1 MSFCG
6 TDRRRPELCSHTLLN
21 LFSSLKLFNMQLLF
35 ACNSYPYLK
44 AQARL
49 FCNHSWQTNL
59 CNETKT
65 KSLLSAFPSSE
76 VIQIPSFA
84 TQDFPEPCWKCA
96 LPVISFRW
104 FQPFKVNFQKAK
116 VIDLFPILFL
126 LMNPLKLWK
135 LAAVCPILELP
146 SYASPSRMT
155 GAWDHAAQNGLR
167 SCCFLEQR
175 MSFNIYMPSGENT
188 S

>member
-1 MSFCG
+1 MALTGEDLNCVRILFLISSASWSSSTCSCCLLLIVVLISKLKPDCFAIIC
-6 TDRRRPELCSHTLLN
+6 DSQIYVMKLRP
-21 LFSSLKLFNMQLLF
+21 
-35 ACNSYPYLK
+35 
-44 AQARL
+44 
-49 FCNHSWQTNL
+49 
-59 CNETKT
+59 
-65 KSLLSAFPSSE
+65 SLLSAFPSSE

-104 FQPFKVNFQKAK
+104 LQPFKANFQKAK

-135 LAAVCPILELP
+135 LVAVCPILELP
-146 SYASPSRMT
+146 SYVSPSRMT

-167 SCCFLEQR
+167 SCYFLKQR
-175 MSFNIYMPSGENT
+175 MSFNIYMPSGERL
-188 S
+188 